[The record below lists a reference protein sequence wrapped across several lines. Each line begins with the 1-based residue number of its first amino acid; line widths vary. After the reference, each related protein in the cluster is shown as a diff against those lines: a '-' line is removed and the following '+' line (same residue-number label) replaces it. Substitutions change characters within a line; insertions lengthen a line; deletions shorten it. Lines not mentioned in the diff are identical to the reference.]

1 MWASAMLSN
10 QATPSADK
18 GSDQGANSCADLQA
32 TLIKCQHLLS
42 QHYGERLKSLI
53 VFGSAVRNELTPT
66 SDIDLLILLA
76 SPINYFQELRA
87 IVDLLYP
94 LQLEAPYWIS
104 AKPAD
109 ATEFEQG
116 VSHFYRNILREGLV
130 L

>member
-1 MWASAMLSN
+1 MLSN
-10 QATPSADK
+10 QATPSAD
-18 GSDQGANSCADLQA
+18 LQA
-32 TLIKCQHLLS
+32 TLDKCQQLLS
-42 QHYGERLKSLI
+42 QHYGERLRSLI

-66 SDIDLLILLA
+66 SDVDLLVLLA
-76 SPINYFQELRA
+76 PPINYFQELRA
-87 IVDLLYP
+87 VVDLLYP

-116 VSHFYRNILREGLV
+116 VSHFYRNILREGIV